1 MLSSLHRLIV
11 ASRFS
16 QQCTIHAARHSDGAH
31 RRRPTA
37 DRCQLSIYFN
47 PYGVRG
53 TCIQSQ
59 TDSCCSWQC
68 QNACTTVAECSARR
82 QPLPL
87 LSGAMWHSH
96 FSARAPVDPRS
107 VWKCRGS
114 SSRGWELLNVA
125 AAVAIR
131 CSEARGNLGCAGTGS
146 ALHETIGVLI
156 DFEFE
161 AKSPLG
167 LQQCKDHASPLAQ
180 FCTMWAAIVNHRK
193 HRLPKVTAGTAG
205 NLLEQL
211 THSCRW

>member
-1 MLSSLHRLIV
+1 MLHATLMAHIGGDPPPIV
-11 ASRFS
+11 ANCQSIS
-16 QQCTIHAARHSDGAH
+16 IHTAYEGPASSHKQVHAAVG
-31 RRRPTA
+31 
-37 DRCQLSIYFN
+37 N
-47 PYGVRG
+47 VR
-53 TCIQSQ
+53 
-59 TDSCCSWQC
+59 
-68 QNACTTVAECSARR
+68 NACTTVAECSARR

-96 FSARAPVDPRS
+96 FSACTPVDPRS

-146 ALHETIGVLI
+146 ALHETVGVLI

-180 FCTMWAAIVNHRK
+180 FCTMWAVIVHHRK
-193 HRLPKVTAGTAG
+193 HRLPKVSAGTAG